1 MIAKTVVV
9 FLGSKYTLK
18 TSIFRISAVK
28 LAWIHCVDE
37 IPNILWLPRFL
48 NPGPVQEPW
57 ADAGGCR
64 GQSWAAALCYIT
76 CRRGSSPYSALAAAQ
91 AGLRLP
97 NDNVLYSLAYLTTV
111 SLYWNLRN
119 SYDFT
124 AFPFMNGFVL
134 FSSFLPSPRKL
145 LRVICI
151 SYWLPLISII
161 ITMHTNSS
169 FIFPQ
174 LMLKLPQ

>member
-1 MIAKTVVV
+1 MAKTVVL
-9 FLGSKYTLK
+9 LGSKYTLK
-18 TSIFRISAVK
+18 TTIFRISAVK

-37 IPNILWLPRFL
+37 IRNILWLARFL

-76 CRRGSSPYSALAAAQ
+76 CRRGSSPYSALT
-91 AGLRLP
+91 GLRLP

-134 FSSFLPSPRKL
+134 FSSFLPSHRKL
-145 LRVICI
+145 LKVICI
-151 SYWLPLISII
+151 SYSIHLMVII
-161 ITMHTNSS
+161 ITIHTNSS

-174 LMLKLPQ
+174 LILKLPQ